1 MFFKKKRPEPVPEPQ
16 IRVDLVHTYR
26 SMDRFKGTKRLI
38 ISVYGDREQGEEHV
52 ATLLGDANQFDSP
65 GTDITL
71 TSFRHS
77 DGSGIKVAVDGQHI
91 GVCWGPAKQNERSP
105 EYHAAY
111 TGAIDGVFVRIEREH
126 PYLFVKMAE

>member
-1 MFFKKKRPEPVPEPQ
+1 MFFKKKRPEPAPQ
-16 IRVDLVHTYR
+16 IRVDLIHTYP
-26 SMDRFKGTKRLI
+26 SMKHFKGTKRLI
-38 ISVYGDREQGEEHV
+38 VSVYGDTEQGEEHV
-52 ATLLGDANQFDSP
+52 AALLGDSDRFDSP

-77 DGSGIKVAVDGQHI
+77 DGTGIKVAVDGQHI

-111 TGAIDGVFVRIEREH
+111 TGAIDGVFVRIERER
-126 PYLFVKMAE
+126 PYLFIKMAE